1 MQRPR
6 RDEFALR
13 PPFFVR
19 EIILL
24 SAVTKQF
31 IDFFA
36 LSAVSDGTSTSKN
49 LKSSQES
56 RANECPEFIL
66 APICRTASMDMRA
79 KIEFLKR
86 AIASQQITL
95 HLQTALAA
103 MLFVLGITVVV
114 LSFVN
119 PGLILAE
126 TLKTGQTLGGTAVAA
141 SGFIPIFFSRRD
153 KIVALRSLLLSY
165 QHRQVGGLSP
175 DAKLDQHFD
184 QYFAMVL
191 GG

>member
-1 MQRPR
+1 
-6 RDEFALR
+6 
-13 PPFFVR
+13 
-19 EIILL
+19 
-24 SAVTKQF
+24 
-31 IDFFA
+31 
-36 LSAVSDGTSTSKN
+36 
-49 LKSSQES
+49 
-56 RANECPEFIL
+56 
-66 APICRTASMDMRA
+66 MDMRA

-103 MLFVLGITVVV
+103 MLFVLGITVVI

-165 QHRQVGGLSP
+165 QHQQVGGLNP
-175 DAKLDQHFD
+175 DAKLDQYFD

-191 GG
+191 GD